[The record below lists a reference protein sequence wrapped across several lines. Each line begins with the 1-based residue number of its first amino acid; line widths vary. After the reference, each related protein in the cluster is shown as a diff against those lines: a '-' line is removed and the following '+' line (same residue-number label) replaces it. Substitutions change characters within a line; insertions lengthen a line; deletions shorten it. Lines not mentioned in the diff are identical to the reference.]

1 MTTAYRISSVRSAS
15 GELKVWRTITWG
27 QKSLKGMRNR
37 LLKIQTFITRHYII
51 LTSLLYR
58 VRTLT
63 SHDTEESEN
72 SPESPHL
79 GEIKRMRKQCVP
91 GASPFF
97 ARAGDEAMLDCR
109 TNIYYLMGEKA
120 IWLDIARVCGR
131 IFTSRRRVKI
141 QHKSAISSHIAF
153 SNIK

>member
-1 MTTAYRISSVRSAS
+1 MAYRISSVRSAS
-15 GELKVWRTITWG
+15 GELKVWRTILN
-27 QKSLKGMRNR
+27 SLKGMRNR

-97 ARAGDEAMLDCR
+97 ARTGD
-109 TNIYYLMGEKA
+109 KA
-120 IWLDIARVCGR
+120 KPNPTLCATHCISLNGALIDSTSACVNFIAIPFNLKLQ
-131 IFTSRRRVKI
+131 IFSFLI
-141 QHKSAISSHIAF
+141 
-153 SNIK
+153 

>member
-1 MTTAYRISSVRSAS
+1 
-15 GELKVWRTITWG
+15 
-27 QKSLKGMRNR
+27 MRNR

-79 GEIKRMRKQCVP
+79 GEIKRMRKYCVP

-97 ARAGDEAMLDCR
+97 ARISPALATGF
-109 TNIYYLMGEKA
+109 
-120 IWLDIARVCGR
+120 V
-131 IFTSRRRVKI
+131 I
-141 QHKSAISSHIAF
+141 QGCYTGM
-153 SNIK
+153 